1 MHYPEHINLQKAD
14 NGNTPLHVA
23 AACNRLDVVDF
34 LASQV
39 LYMYMYI
46 IHVCTHTSKCA
57 RTAHWMT

>member
-1 MHYPEHINLQKAD
+1 MMVMHYPEHINLQKAD

-39 LYMYMYI
+39 LYMYMYNYNT
-46 IHVCTHTSKCA
+46 CMYTYF
-57 RTAHWMT
+57 